1 VAGCLAG
8 FLDAASA
15 TAGQSPLPG
24 CPCLTPM
31 KTHDAVASVIA
42 TPALLALLEKHKSRN
57 LAPGGC
63 FRSGAVGQWGLS
75 GLAGWLPAPC
85 SALLKSRRFDACEL
99 VDCPLPPAPCILI
112 TPSPNHPAPSS

>member
-1 VAGCLAG
+1 MAGCLAG

-63 FRSGAVGQWGLS
+63 FRSGAVGPVW
-75 GLAGWLPAPC
+75 AGWLAAC
-85 SALLKSRRFDACEL
+85 SVLCAAQKP
-99 VDCPLPPAPCILI
+99 PL
-112 TPSPNHPAPSS
+112 